1 MEITVSFAKQK
12 TLLGIAQFT
21 LQHLFGYKPFFLL
34 LAFFTGISAVHASEH
49 LQSVVIQGKP
59 AKIGASSE
67 LQSKTQRYSVLNA
80 FDNDSTTAW
89 VEGVVGNGVGETI
102 TVQFD
107 QPQTLYG
114 ITLKAGYTKSTKLLI
129 ANATPHE
136 IKLTLDDDAFT
147 SHLLFE
153 QEFSIAR
160 EQCELTASPINTYP
174 QSMFFS
180 EPKPRTKVTFE
191 IVNAVE
197 GAKYKDLAISDI
209 EFHFRPN
216 PTLDL
221 EQLALTQTRQ
231 TILGNSQAGQAIY
244 TQDKGWIADKT
255 EVDKEVARLKEE
267 FGNWD
272 KVDLD
277 KEVARL
283 HKELGNDPKSYAG
296 NDSDLNPEYWLL
308 GLHTFPL
315 PEVEQLPAYI
325 KANFMNVFVSRLEGQ
340 DSSRWVSSVA
350 DHIGAS
356 EWVEVYKTLHINTAK
371 HIDSIQHRYTFD
383 GAPGC
388 WFYVNDDVFQ

>member
-1 MEITVSFAKQK
+1 MSFAKQK
-12 TLLGIAQFT
+12 TLLGIVQFI
-21 LQHLFGYKPFFLL
+21 LQRLFGYKPLFLSFAL
-34 LAFFTGISAVHASEH
+34 FTSISAVHASDH

-59 AKIGASSE
+59 AKVIASSE

-89 VEGVVGNGVGETI
+89 VEGVAGNGVGETI

-114 ITLKAGYTKSTKLLI
+114 ITLKAGYTKSTKLLM

-136 IKLTLDDDAFT
+136 IKLTLDDDTFT
-147 SHLLFE
+147 SHLLFD

-191 IVNAVE
+191 IVSAVE

-209 EFHFRPN
+209 EFHFQPN

-221 EQLALTQTRQ
+221 ERLALTQTSQ
-231 TILGNSQAGQAIY
+231 VILGKSQAGQAIY
-244 TQDKGWIADKT
+244 TQNRGWLAEKT
-255 EVDKEVARLKEE
+255 EVDKEVARLKAE

-272 KVDLD
+272 KADLD

-283 HKELGNDPKSYAG
+283 HEELGNDPKNYVVK
-296 NDSDLNPEYWLL
+296 DSDNYSNNDAEYWLL

-315 PEVEQLPAYI
+315 PEVEQLPVYI

-340 DSSRWVSSVA
+340 NSSRWVSSVA
-350 DHIGAS
+350 DHVGTS
-356 EWVEVYKTLHINTAK
+356 EWVEVYKTLHINTTK
-371 HIDSIQHRYTFD
+371 QIESIQHRYTFD

-388 WFYVNDDVFQ
+388 WRYVNDDVFQ